1 MTPTLMDA
9 LHFCPLTTARV
20 SPSRSFPISQ
30 YFDKSPLAKS
40 FSLLINVCPTDSGVP
55 SHQSQTPP
63 IRCYVHYDKIVFS
76 LQIKHTPS
84 PPPHPTPLFASIYYL
99 ATNRYHWRT
108 VSSRKCSNKP
118 WTRHFFEQS
127 IFNIY
132 RYIFYSYI
140 CVVISPP
147 TNLPPFTCLPQYL
160 LMAPLS
166 GGDSPLKKI
175 PFGNPC
181 PPKNS
186 FSLMTCCDCKPH
198 IGKNL

>member
-1 MTPTLMDA
+1 MYILV
-9 LHFCPLTTARV
+9 LNIQIQGSPLRRWHP
-20 SPSRSFPISQ
+20 PSWMPLFPISQ

-40 FSLLINVCPTDSGVP
+40 FSLPINVCPTDSGVP

-63 IRCYVHYDKIVFS
+63 ICCYVHYDKIVFS
-76 LQIKHTPS
+76 LQIKHTP
-84 PPPHPTPLFASIYYL
+84 PPPLFTSIYYL

-108 VSSRKCSNKP
+108 VSSRNCSNKP

-127 IFNIY
+127 IFSIY

-147 TNLPPFTCLPQYL
+147 TNLPPSTCLPHYL

-186 FSLMTCCDCKPH
+186 FSLMTFCDCKPH